1 MTAKRL
7 VRGLV
12 FTLCLGASAAL
23 LAQSGAF
30 TYDPS
35 TEVAVSG
42 KILHVVSFMA
52 PDGTAGVH
60 FDFQTPAGMLNV
72 HVAPAMFIGMQNAWY
87 YAGDEV
93 EIVGAKSFADGN
105 KAFIARSVTKDGKTL
120 TLRTADGKPVWT
132 PAAEGVDGC
141 GVAHLALPRGT
152 EM

>member
-1 MTAKRL
+1 MTAKRF
-7 VRGLV
+7 VRDFV
-12 FTLCLGASAAL
+12 FTLGLGASAAL
-23 LAQSGAF
+23 LAQSSSF

-35 TEVAVSG
+35 AEVAVAG

-72 HVAPAMFIGMQNAWY
+72 HVGPAMFIGMQNVSY
-87 YAGDEV
+87 YADDQV
-93 EIVGAKSFADGN
+93 EIVGVKSFVDGN

-120 TLRTADGKPVWT
+120 AVRSAEGTPAWT
-132 PAAEGVDGC
+132 PAADGIDGC
-141 GVAHLALPRGT
+141 GVAHAPLPRGT